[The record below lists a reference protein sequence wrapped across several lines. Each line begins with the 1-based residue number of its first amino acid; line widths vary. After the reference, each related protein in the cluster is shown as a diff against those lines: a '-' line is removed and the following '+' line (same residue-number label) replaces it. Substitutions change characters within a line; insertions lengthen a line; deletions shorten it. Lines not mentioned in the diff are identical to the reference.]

1 MKNFILEN
9 IFVETSNSICE
20 NSLNF
25 IIKTLEKISY
35 GSLIITMDKGKIS
48 KIEREEKFRLK

>member
-1 MKNFILEN
+1 MKSSIVEN
-9 IFVETSNSICE
+9 IFVESSNSIGE

-25 IIKTLEKISY
+25 IIKILEKISY

-48 KIEREEKFRLK
+48 KIEREEKVRLK